1 MPAPSP
7 LTAPAEAVEQLGEHP
22 AVRLP
27 VGVSDQHVHVSAGG
41 LPPAVGATRHAQ
53 ESGLQGQGCLS
64 DLQEQKEGRRVRNH
78 SLHALSATQHKVG
91 HQASDFVGTELEVGW
106 DKLEGAAALRRQH
119 RAQPVGAFNF

>member
-22 AVRLP
+22 TVRLP

-53 ESGLQGQGCLS
+53 EPRLQGQGCLS
-64 DLQEQKEGRRVRNH
+64 DLQEQKEGRRVRDH
-78 SLHALSATQHKVG
+78 SLHALSV
-91 HQASDFVGTELEVGW
+91 QAVDDLAPASACPAVPGSLY
-106 DKLEGAAALRRQH
+106 
-119 RAQPVGAFNF
+119 RADPR